1 MVSSSEVWAIIPAR
15 GGSKSIPHKNL
26 QEVGGVPL
34 IARAIRACMSADAID
49 RTIVSTDDIAIADAA
64 RLEGAEIVVR
74 PSQISGDDAKS
85 EDALLHAIS
94 NLKTSEGDLP
104 GIVAFVQCTSPFIMP
119 EDIDGTLRAL
129 EKNHCDC
136 ALTAARSHAF
146 VWRRTPHSSA
156 VGINHDLSKRPRRQ
170 EREEEFVETGAVYV
184 MRTKGFLA
192 TGHRFFGKIAIHEVP
207 RLRAMEIDEPEDLDC
222 ARVLMPWIDG
232 RYAAARDPDSSAPIA
247 ESSPLILQRKKRISG
262 G

>member
-1 MVSSSEVWAIIPAR
+1 MVRNSVVWAIIPAR

-34 IARAIRACMSADAID
+34 IARAIRACRAANAVR
-49 RTIVSTDDIAIADAA
+49 RTIVSTDDIAIADVAQ
-64 RLEGAEIVVR
+64 REGAEVVVR

-94 NLKTSEGDLP
+94 SLKTNEGDLP

-119 EDIDGTLRAL
+119 EDVDGAVRSMEET
-129 EKNHCDC
+129 NSDC
-136 ALTAARSHAF
+136 AFTATRHHAF

-170 EREEEFVETGAVYV
+170 EREEEFVETGAVYI
-184 MRTKGFLA
+184 MRTEDFLA
-192 TGHRFFGKIAIHEVP
+192 AGHRFFGKIAIHEVP
-207 RLRAMEIDEPEDLDC
+207 RLRAIEIDEPEDLDC
-222 ARVLMPWIDG
+222 ARILAPLIDG
-232 RYAAARDPDSSAPIA
+232 RSAAGRDSDSSI
-247 ESSPLILQRKKRISG
+247 
-262 G
+262 

>member
-1 MVSSSEVWAIIPAR
+1 M
-15 GGSKSIPHKNL
+15 
-26 QEVGGVPL
+26 PL

-85 EDALLHAIS
+85 EDALLHAICS
-94 NLKTSEGDLP
+94 LKANEGDLP
-104 GIVAFVQCTSPFIMP
+104 GIVAFVQCTSPFITP
-119 EDIDGTLRAL
+119 EDVDAAVRLMEET
-129 EKNHCDC
+129 NSDC
-136 ALTAARSHAF
+136 AFTATRHHAF

-156 VGINHDLSKRPRRQ
+156 VGINHDFSERPRRQ
-170 EREEEFVETGAVYV
+170 ERKEEFVETGAVYA

-192 TGHRFFGKIAIHEVP
+192 AGHRFFGKIAIHEVP

-222 ARVLMPWIDG
+222 ARILASWIDG
-232 RYAAARDPDSSAPIA
+232 RSGAGCDLDPGVPIM
-247 ESSPLILQRKKRISG
+247 ESSSLILQ
-262 G
+262 